1 MSKERTV
8 KYNDND
14 RLIVATLKN
23 YPDGLTIS
31 EFNEI
36 VGSKLVPAQFTN
48 AKNKHL
54 VAVIGEREISRP
66 SKRKVAT
73 YAFVTADV
81 LNNEDGKAY
90 NYTDDEKS
98 ILGTA
103 SQMEGDFTLG
113 ELSEAYGSKL
123 ASGNINGLVKKGNI
137 QKVGEVTV
145 AAMSKDTVKVWGY
158 LADVPADAE

>member
-73 YAFVTADV
+73 YTFVTADV

-98 ILGTA
+98 ILAIAG
-103 SQMEGDFTLG
+103 QIGGDFTLG

-137 QKVGEVTV
+137 QKTGEVTV
-145 AAMSKDTVKVWGY
+145 ATMSKDTVKVWGY